1 MLWLEKTVVFS
12 TSGCA
17 TTQKSNTK
25 MKEKQLYEAPW
36 AQTFVVQAEGM
47 ICQSDLFNE
56 TDPGIAGL
64 ELTLEDDFIYNL

>member
-1 MLWLEKTVVFS
+1 MNK
-12 TSGCA
+12 
-17 TTQKSNTK
+17 QKLSYT
-25 MKEKQLYEAPW
+25 APV
-36 AQTFVVQAEGM
+36 AETFVVQAEGM

>member
-1 MLWLEKTVVFS
+1 
-12 TSGCA
+12 
-17 TTQKSNTK
+17 

-56 TDPGIAGL
+56 ADPGIAGL

>member
-1 MLWLEKTVVFS
+1 MVRKDGSIFHQWL
-12 TSGCA
+12 CN
-17 TTQKSNTK
+17 NTKVQYK

-56 TDPGIAGL
+56 ADPGIAGL

>member
-1 MLWLEKTVVFS
+1 MVRKDCSIFPPVDVN
-12 TSGCA
+12 
-17 TTQKSNTK
+17 NTKVQYK

-56 TDPGIAGL
+56 ADPGIAGL

>member
-56 TDPGIAGL
+56 TDPGIVGV
-64 ELTLEDDFIYNL
+64 ELTLEDDLIYNL

>member
-36 AQTFVVQAEGM
+36 AQAFVVQPEGM
-47 ICQSDLFNE
+47 ICQSNLFNE
-56 TDPGIAGL
+56 ANPGIVGL
-64 ELTLEDDFIYNL
+64 ELTLEDDLIYNL

>member
-1 MLWLEKTVVFS
+1 
-12 TSGCA
+12 
-17 TTQKSNTK
+17 

-56 TDPGIAGL
+56 ADPGIVGV
-64 ELTLEDDFIYNL
+64 ELTLEDDLIYNL

>member
-12 TSGCA
+12 TSDCA

-56 TDPGIAGL
+56 ADPGIVGV
-64 ELTLEDDFIYNL
+64 ELTLEDDLIYNL